1 MVMGKRE
8 RKPWFFHRD
17 FFPKNRRGQFFLVMS
32 LVIIGLVAGLTG
44 ISNSVQK
51 KSEVKFYHIGEE
63 LKYESDKTMD
73 YAIINELD
81 MEEVLTNF
89 SKDYSKYSNAD
100 GFYYIFGTTSKI
112 TFVGLNKNNS
122 GTIKIDAG
130 SGEENIELIQNQFY
144 TENFDSPNA
153 NIKLVVNGVNYPFT
167 LRNGENFY
175 FVISK
180 ELDGDIYT
188 ATNG

>member
-1 MVMGKRE
+1 MIMGKRE

-130 SGEENIELIQNQFY
+130 SGEAEKELIQNQFY
-144 TENFDSPNA
+144 VADITNPNA